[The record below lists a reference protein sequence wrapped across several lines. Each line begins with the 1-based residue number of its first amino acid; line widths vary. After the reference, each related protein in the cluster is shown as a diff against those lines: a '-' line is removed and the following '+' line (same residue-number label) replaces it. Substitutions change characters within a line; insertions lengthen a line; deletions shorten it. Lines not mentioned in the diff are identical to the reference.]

1 MRADAREEEARGLGR
16 RERAARGVLEFSC
29 SSLIGSRVAAVVV
42 DHRAAVALLAFDV
55 LRRGIFS
62 ICEHGKAL
70 KSAAGR
76 EVPLRS
82 WEGILAP
89 GTSTLLLVQCC
100 DSGKQ
105 DPLGPLVV
113 GDRPANGARWR
124 VEVLAGFHTL
134 DALDAK
140 VREQKTKTKRA
151 RFYNPLQPL
160 P

>member
-1 MRADAREEEARGLGR
+1 M
-16 RERAARGVLEFSC
+16 
-29 SSLIGSRVAAVVV
+29 
-42 DHRAAVALLAFDV
+42 
-55 LRRGIFS
+55 
-62 ICEHGKAL
+62 
-70 KSAAGR
+70 
-76 EVPLRS
+76 RS

-160 P
+160 LCVLYVLVRIRSVTASTLAGSNDVRGLVQL